1 MACYNETNLTSGMF
15 DDVTTRFYTASVV
28 YALEYLHKKGIVY
41 RDLKPE
47 NLLLGLA
54 LQLLSR
60 LRTQPRTCIV

>member
-1 MACYNETNLTSGMF
+1 MF

-47 NLLLGLA
+47 NLLLGLPLCTYSA
-54 LQLLSR
+54 SHLY
-60 LRTQPRTCIV
+60 C